1 MGYTAVQIMIEPSV
15 LRTKSPFFIIAKNF
29 FIFGLLW
36 ILSSFLYGVF
46 DYESYSSIF
55 IYLISFYATYFFGYL
70 ISKPIV
76 SDLDSNTL
84 NRVKFLSLIFFALY
98 YVIIPLRFFL
108 FDINNDL
115 YGFRLVFGFVFPFW
129 TLTPIFIT
137 NLKNKFYIY
146 LCVLLCALE
155 LFFWLIFFKM
165 SVSEFYKRPSSVA
178 MFTSSLIFALTFPW
192 YLSWLREIDIN
203 KWVLPFFF
211 KEDRFISKL
220 ISWVAIGLGSC
231 FMFLFYLFF

>member
-46 DYESYSSIF
+46 DYESYSFIF
-55 IYLISFYATYFFGYL
+55 IYLISFYAIYFFGYL
-70 ISKPIV
+70 ISKPILA
-76 SDLDSNTL
+76 DLDSNTL

-98 YVIIPLRFFL
+98 YVIVPIRCFL
-108 FDINNDL
+108 VEIHHGL

-146 LCVLLCALE
+146 SCVLLCALE
-155 LFFWLIFFKM
+155 VIFWVMFFKM
-165 SVSEFYKRPSSVA
+165 SESEFYKRPSSVA
-178 MFTSSLIFALTFPW
+178 MFTSSLVFALTFSW

-203 KWVLPFFF
+203 KWVLPLFF

-220 ISWVAIGLGSC
+220 ISWVAIGLGSF

>member
-1 MGYTAVQIMIEPSV
+1 MKILIELSV

-36 ILSSFLYGVF
+36 VLFLFLYGVF
-46 DYESYSSIF
+46 DPESYFFIF

-76 SDLDSNTL
+76 SDLDSKTL

-115 YGFRLVFGFVFPFW
+115 YGFRLGFGLVFPFW

-146 LCVLLCALE
+146 LCILLCALE
-155 LFFWLIFFKM
+155 VIFWVIFFKM
-165 SVSEFYKRPSSVA
+165 SDSEFYKRSSSVA

-203 KWVLPFFF
+203 KWVLSFFF

-220 ISWVAIGLGSC
+220 ISWIAIGLGSC
-231 FMFLFYLFF
+231 FMLLFYLCF

>member
-1 MGYTAVQIMIEPSV
+1 MIEPSV
-15 LRTKSPFFIIAKNF
+15 LRTRSPFFIITKNF

-36 ILSSFLYGVF
+36 ILSLFLYGGF
-46 DYESYSSIF
+46 DPESYFSIF

-70 ISKPIV
+70 ILKPLV
-76 SDLDSNTL
+76 ADLDDNSVK
-84 NRVKFLSLIFFALY
+84 RVGNLSLILFALY
-98 YVIIPLRFFL
+98 YIIVFPRYYFL
-108 FDINNDL
+108 DGDHDL
-115 YGFRLVFGFVFPFW
+115 YGFRLMFGFIYPIW
-129 TLTPIFIT
+129 ILTPIFIA

-155 LFFWLIFFKM
+155 VIFWILFFKM
-165 SVSEFYKRPSSVA
+165 SGSEFYKRPLSIA
-178 MFTSSLIFALTFPW
+178 MFAGSLIFALTFPW

-203 KWVLPFFF
+203 KWILPLFF

-231 FMFLFYLFF
+231 FMFLFYFFF

>member
-1 MGYTAVQIMIEPSV
+1 MHVVIEPSV
-15 LRTKSPFFIIAKNF
+15 LRTTSPFFIIAKNF

-46 DYESYSSIF
+46 DYESYSSLF

-70 ISKPIV
+70 ISKSVVI
-76 SDLDSNTL
+76 DLDYNTL

-98 YVIIPLRFFL
+98 YIIVPLRCFL
-108 FDINNDL
+108 VEIHHGL
-115 YGFRLVFGFVFPFW
+115 YGFRLVFGFIFPFW

-137 NLKNKFYIY
+137 NLKNKFCIY

-155 LFFWLIFFKM
+155 VIFWILFFKM
-165 SVSEFYKRPSSVA
+165 SGSEFYKRPSSVA
-178 MFTSSLIFALTFPW
+178 MFTSSLVFALTFPL
-192 YLSWLREIDIN
+192 YLYWLREIDIN

-220 ISWVAIGLGSC
+220 ISWVVIGLGSL

>member
-1 MGYTAVQIMIEPSV
+1 MIEPSV
-15 LRTKSPFFIIAKNF
+15 FRTKSPFFIIAKNF

-55 IYLISFYATYFFGYL
+55 IYLISFYAIYFFGYL

-76 SDLDSNTL
+76 LDLDSNTL

-98 YVIIPLRFFL
+98 YIIVPLRCFL
-108 FDINNDL
+108 VEIHHGL
-115 YGFRLVFGFVFPFW
+115 YGFRLGFGFVFPFW
-129 TLTPIFIT
+129 ILTPIFIT

-155 LFFWLIFFKM
+155 VIFWVMFFKM
-165 SVSEFYKRPSSVA
+165 TESEFYKRPSSVA
-178 MFTSSLIFALTFPW
+178 MFTSSLVFALTFPW

-203 KWVLPFFF
+203 KWILPFFF

-220 ISWVAIGLGSC
+220 ISGVVIGLGSL

>member
-1 MGYTAVQIMIEPSV
+1 M
-15 LRTKSPFFIIAKNF
+15 
-29 FIFGLLW
+29 LL
-36 ILSSFLYGVF
+36 I
-46 DYESYSSIF
+46 
-55 IYLISFYATYFFGYL
+55 FFGYL

-76 SDLDSNTL
+76 LGLDFNTL

-98 YVIIPLRFFL
+98 YIIISLRFFL

-115 YGFRLVFGFVFPFW
+115 YGFRFGFVFPFW

-155 LFFWLIFFKM
+155 VIFWVMFFKM
-165 SVSEFYKRPSSVA
+165 SESEFYKRPSSVA
-178 MFTSSLIFALTFPW
+178 MFTSSLVFALTFPW

-220 ISWVAIGLGSC
+220 ISWVVIGLGSL
-231 FMFLFYLFF
+231 FMFYSIFSFKKEF

>member
-1 MGYTAVQIMIEPSV
+1 MHVVIEQSV

-76 SDLDSNTL
+76 LDLDSNTF

-108 FDINNDL
+108 FDINNEL
-115 YGFRLVFGFVFPFW
+115 YGFRVGFGFVFPFW

-155 LFFWLIFFKM
+155 VIFWILFFKM
-165 SVSEFYKRPSSVA
+165 SGSEFYKRPSFVA
-178 MFTSSLIFALTFPW
+178 MFTSSLVFALTFPW

-211 KEDRFISKL
+211 KEYRFTSKL
-220 ISWVAIGLGSC
+220 ISWIAIGLGSL

>member
-1 MGYTAVQIMIEPSV
+1 MEIMIEPSV
-15 LRTKSPFFIIAKNF
+15 PRTKSPFFIIAKNF

-36 ILSSFLYGVF
+36 ILSLFLYGIF
-46 DYESYSSIF
+46 EYDSYFSIF

-76 SDLDSNTL
+76 LDLDSNTL
-84 NRVKFLSLIFFALY
+84 NRVKFLSLIFFTLY
-98 YVIIPLRFFL
+98 YVIVPLRCFL
-108 FDINNDL
+108 FDIHNDL

-155 LFFWLIFFKM
+155 VIFGILFFKM
-165 SVSEFYKRPSSVA
+165 SESEFYKIPLSVG
-178 MFTSSLIFALTFPW
+178 MFVGSLIFALTFPW

-220 ISWVAIGLGSC
+220 ISWVAIGLGC
-231 FMFLFYLFF
+231 FFMFFFYLCF

>member
-1 MGYTAVQIMIEPSV
+1 MHVVIEQSV

-55 IYLISFYATYFFGYL
+55 IYLISFYAIYFFGYL
-70 ISKPIV
+70 ISKPILT
-76 SDLDSNTL
+76 DLDFNTL
-84 NRVKFLSLIFFALY
+84 NRVKFLSLMFFALY
-98 YVIIPLRFFL
+98 YVIVPLRFFL
-108 FDINNDL
+108 FDINNEL
-115 YGFRLVFGFVFPFW
+115 YGFRLGFGLVFPLW

-146 LCVLLCALE
+146 LCVLLCAIE
-155 LFFWLIFFKM
+155 VIFWVIFFKM
-165 SVSEFYKRPSSVA
+165 SESEFYKRPSSVA
-178 MFTSSLIFALTFPW
+178 MFTSSLIFALTFPL
-192 YLSWLREIDIN
+192 YLYWLREIDIK
-203 KWVLPFFF
+203 KWVSPFFF

-220 ISWVAIGLGSC
+220 ISWVVIGLGSL

>member
-1 MGYTAVQIMIEPSV
+1 MHVVIEPSV

-84 NRVKFLSLIFFALY
+84 NRVKFLSLIFFTLY
-98 YVIIPLRFFL
+98 YVIVPIRCFL
-108 FDINNDL
+108 VEIHHGL
-115 YGFRLVFGFVFPFW
+115 YGLRLMFGFIYPFW
-129 TLTPIFIT
+129 ILTPIFIT

-155 LFFWLIFFKM
+155 VIFWILFFKM
-165 SVSEFYKRPSSVA
+165 SGSEFYKRPSSVA
-178 MFTSSLIFALTFPW
+178 MFTSSLVFALTFPL
-192 YLSWLREIDIN
+192 YLSWLKKIDIN

-220 ISWVAIGLGSC
+220 ISWVVIGLGSL

>member
-1 MGYTAVQIMIEPSV
+1 MHVVIEPSA

-55 IYLISFYATYFFGYL
+55 IYLISFYAIYFFGYL

-76 SDLDSNTL
+76 LDLDSNTL
-84 NRVKFLSLIFFALY
+84 NRVKFLSLVFFTLY
-98 YVIIPLRFFL
+98 YVIVPIRCFL
-108 FDINNDL
+108 VETHHGL
-115 YGFRLVFGFVFPFW
+115 YGFRLVLGVVFPFW

-155 LFFWLIFFKM
+155 VIFWVMFFKM
-165 SVSEFYKRPSSVA
+165 TESEFYKRPSFVA
-178 MFTSSLIFALTFPW
+178 MFTSSLVFALTFPC

-220 ISWVAIGLGSC
+220 ISWVVIGLGSL

>member
-15 LRTKSPFFIIAKNF
+15 LRTKSPFSIIAKNF

-55 IYLISFYATYFFGYL
+55 IYLISFYAIYFFGYL
-70 ISKPIV
+70 ISKPILA
-76 SDLDSNTL
+76 DLDSNTL

-98 YVIIPLRFFL
+98 YIIIPLRFFL

-115 YGFRLVFGFVFPFW
+115 YGFRLGFGFIFPFW

-155 LFFWLIFFKM
+155 VIFWVMFFKM
-165 SVSEFYKRPSSVA
+165 SESEIYKRPSSVA
-178 MFTSSLIFALTFPW
+178 MFTSSIIFALTFPW

-220 ISWVAIGLGSC
+220 ISWIVIGLGSL
-231 FMFLFYLFF
+231 FMLLFYLFF

>member
-1 MGYTAVQIMIEPSV
+1 MIEPSV

-36 ILSSFLYGVF
+36 ILSLFLYGGF
-46 DYESYSSIF
+46 DTKSYFSIF

-76 SDLDSNTL
+76 ADLDSNTL
-84 NRVKFLSLIFFALY
+84 NRVKFLSLIFFTFY
-98 YVIIPLRFFL
+98 YVIVPLRCFL
-108 FDINNDL
+108 VEIHDGLYGL
-115 YGFRLVFGFVFPFW
+115 YGFSFVFPFW

-137 NLKNKFYIY
+137 NQKNKFYIY

-155 LFFWLIFFKM
+155 VIFWILFSKM
-165 SVSEFYKRPSSVA
+165 SGSEFYKRPLSVA
-178 MFTSSLIFALTFPW
+178 MFVSSLIFALTFPW
-192 YLSWLREIDIN
+192 YLSWLREIDIK

-211 KEDRFISKL
+211 KEDRFISKV
-220 ISWVAIGLGSC
+220 ISWVTIGLGSC
-231 FMFLFYLFF
+231 FMFLFYFFF